1 METDLTDAS
10 RNVGFEGFLN
20 NTSSLAF
27 RKTWLFGLYMTVA
40 AEVSRSRACT
50 DGVWG
55 FLVGVEDNRGFEV
68 VEADKCSRDGV
79 GRRRGLFMA
88 CLGDCCRFSLE
99 AAGRS
104 VELGTGSLESLD
116 GRGMREGF
124 GWFAG

>member
-1 METDLTDAS
+1 
-10 RNVGFEGFLN
+10 
-20 NTSSLAF
+20 
-27 RKTWLFGLYMTVA
+27 MTVA

-50 DGVWG
+50 GGAWG

-68 VEADKCSRDGV
+68 VEVDNCSRDGV

-88 CLGDCCRFSLE
+88 GLGDCCRFSLE

-124 GWFAG
+124 G